1 MRAHVWRGLGI
12 ALLAVTLAACGE
24 DNNAKG
30 GDPAGGNTLNTAP
43 RTLAMTV
50 EGIMANPAV
59 YYKQPLGIPGYI
71 KEVLGP
77 NALVISDQPGGEP
90 GLLVLNNAQSQVS
103 FAASSVNQQ
112 IYVQG
117 DLRPFE
123 EADTSPDKL
132 PADQAGRFAGTPVLI
147 ASTLAGSAG
156 DSGSQVTVTP
166 LDGKPREQLEL
177 PTATP

>member
-1 MRAHVWRGLGI
+1 MRAYVWRGLAI
-12 ALLAVTLAACGE
+12 ALLAGTLAACGE
-24 DNNAKG
+24 DSNSKG

-43 RTLAMTV
+43 RTLAITV
-50 EGIMANPAV
+50 EGIMANPAL

-90 GLLVLNNAQSQVS
+90 GLLVLNNAQSQVN
-103 FAASSVNQQ
+103 FAVSSANQQ
-112 IYVQG
+112 IFVQG

-123 EADTSPDKL
+123 EADTSPEKL
-132 PADQAGRFAGTPVLI
+132 PADQSGRFAGKPVLI
-147 ASTLAGSAG
+147 ATTLANTSGGG

-166 LDGKPREQLEL
+166 
-177 PTATP
+177 